1 MYRAFVLA
9 VCIFGW
15 AFDIFES
22 TIPQL
27 VTPLL
32 LQEWNIT
39 PATFGV
45 ISSVARWIGLIG
57 FFVFPALADLYG
69 RKSILLVTILAYSV
83 LTGFTGLAQN
93 WQQFLTVTS
102 ASRLALSGENPVGQV
117 MIAETAPTKWRATAL
132 GGLVGGYPFGYMLA
146 SLAAFLVVPLFG
158 WRALYFLGIIPALL
172 VVVVRRGIKE
182 SPRFE
187 RVTAAM
193 LKEGLKQRLD
203 IMSPVRKY
211 PREMLIGCLINF
223 FYLWTWLGWSTWMP
237 LFLANEK
244 KLGLQTAAAY
254 LTLWMA
260 AAIAA
265 YWLCGWLCDRFG
277 RRYVIPAFVVPA
289 GFLLMVIGTL
299 NDATNLF
306 VVGLVLNFLITGSF
320 GAGLG
325 YAAELFPTAIRGTA
339 VGAIFLIAGI
349 FSAFSP
355 ILIGYY
361 ATVATIADGLPWL
374 ALSFFLIAPTF
385 LFFAKET
392 TRKELTDFVGQ
403 KIVA

>member
-1 MYRAFVLA
+1 
-9 VCIFGW
+9 
-15 AFDIFES
+15 
-22 TIPQL
+22 
-27 VTPLL
+27 
-32 LQEWNIT
+32 
-39 PATFGV
+39 
-45 ISSVARWIGLIG
+45 
-57 FFVFPALADLYG
+57 
-69 RKSILLVTILAYSV
+69 
-83 LTGFTGLAQN
+83 
-93 WQQFLTVTS
+93 
-102 ASRLALSGENPVGQV
+102 
-117 MIAETAPTKWRATAL
+117 
-132 GGLVGGYPFGYMLA
+132 
-146 SLAAFLVVPLFG
+146 
-158 WRALYFLGIIPALL
+158 
-172 VVVVRRGIKE
+172 
-182 SPRFE
+182 
-187 RVTAAM
+187 
-193 LKEGLKQRLD
+193 
-203 IMSPVRKY
+203 
-211 PREMLIGCLINF
+211 MLIGCLINF